1 MGRTVEKNR
10 SPKSVRIR
18 TELTPPQLLA
28 QDDHGRRPRFFLFR
42 KKGSAEKRLNAQ
54 DVEQIRRDPP
64 TADACSAA
72 VTRDR
77 VGLPVVNVDID
88 QARFMDG
95 LSIVLEVRIGEIAD
109 TAASLIG
116 GKSGDE
122 LVRIRVRKGPYE
134 HAIDEAEESGI
145 RGDPDRKREHR
156 GGCER
161 RPLRERPHRELEI
174 RKDFQHR
181 AISFAIWNRG
191 AHRVFSVH
199 GSPLALD
206 LEDILEGQTQRVQ
219 KFLAGLWG

>member
-1 MGRTVEKNR
+1 MESGRDRFERCLRGLDGRCRPKPRRRLESARGAAIPRGIGGQRDPEPSPLGIGSLARDDADDDVGRTVEKNR

-109 TAASLIG
+109 TAAPLNPLES
-116 GKSGDE
+116 DE
-122 LVRIRVRKGPYE
+122 N
-134 HAIDEAEESGI
+134 D
-145 RGDPDRKREHR
+145 
-156 GGCER
+156 
-161 RPLRERPHRELEI
+161 
-174 RKDFQHR
+174 
-181 AISFAIWNRG
+181 
-191 AHRVFSVH
+191 
-199 GSPLALD
+199 
-206 LEDILEGQTQRVQ
+206 
-219 KFLAGLWG
+219 